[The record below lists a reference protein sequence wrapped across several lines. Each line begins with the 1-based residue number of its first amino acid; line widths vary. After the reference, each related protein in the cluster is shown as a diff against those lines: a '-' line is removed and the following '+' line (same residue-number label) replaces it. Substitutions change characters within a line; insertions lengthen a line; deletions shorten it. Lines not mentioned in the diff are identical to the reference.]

1 MQENNNSIKPNTGV
15 KYQKFIRERFPEM
28 VAKFSR
34 IEPIKPY
41 ETSTLNDLK
50 RTFNSLNKV

>member
-28 VAKFSR
+28 VAKF
-34 IEPIKPY
+34 
-41 ETSTLNDLK
+41 
-50 RTFNSLNKV
+50 